1 MRVDVVTIFPEMFAG
16 PLECSIIKRVRDSGA
31 LDVCV
36 HDLREHTTDKHHVVD
51 DYPFGGG
58 AGMLMKPEPWFA
70 AVESIREQAQQ
81 PPHTIFLTPQ
91 GTVLTQP
98 KARELAQRPAL
109 LLLCGRYEGVDER
122 VREALVDEEISIGDY
137 VLTGGELPALVLIDA
152 VARLLP
158 GAVGNEESVAEESF
172 CNGLL
177 EYPQYTRP
185 RSFGGLEVPEVLLS
199 GHHEEIRKWRR
210 RQALLRTRERRP
222 DLFDKLAL
230 TPEDAELLDEQP

>member
-1 MRVDVVTIFPEMFAG
+1 MRVDVVTIFPEIFGG
-16 PLECSIIKRVRDSGA
+16 PLDCSIIKRVRDSGL
-31 LDVCV
+31 LDVRV
-36 HDLREHTTDKHHVVD
+36 HNLRHFTTDKHHVVD

-70 AVESIREQAQQ
+70 AVESIRDDAE
-81 PPHTIFLTPQ
+81 PPSHTVFLTPQ
-91 GTVLTQP
+91 GAVLTQA

-122 VREALVDEEISIGDY
+122 VREALVDEELSVGDY

-158 GAVGNEESVAEESF
+158 GAVGNEDSVADESF
-172 CNGLL
+172 SEGLI

-185 RSFGGLEVPEVLLS
+185 RSFRGLEVPEVLLG
-199 GHHEEIRKWRR
+199 GHHEQIRKWRR
-210 RQALLRTRERRP
+210 KQALLRTRERRP
-222 DLFDKLAL
+222 ELFEHVTLSE
-230 TPEDAELLDEQP
+230 EDVELLSEDS